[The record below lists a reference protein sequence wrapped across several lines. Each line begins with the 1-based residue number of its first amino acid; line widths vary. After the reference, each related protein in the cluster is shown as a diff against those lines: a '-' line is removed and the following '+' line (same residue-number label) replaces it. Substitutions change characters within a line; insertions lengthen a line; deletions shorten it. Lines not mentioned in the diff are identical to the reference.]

1 MTFADF
7 IYNVIHHGLEHFG
20 KFYSSYR
27 GYVVDNEDPDRLG
40 RIKVQIPVV
49 TRESTHTKWVWP
61 KGSFSGANY
70 GSQILPMVGD
80 LVWIEFEHGNTE
92 FPMWSHAHFTNGD
105 MPEEFIN
112 HQVYGFKSP
121 KGQLVIIDDRREEIY
136 VQVKDANGDMKDYL
150 TEVIAFNHG
159 KNGGLV
165 NVVELTKELNNFQER
180 FNSFLSHYDKHVH
193 IDPISSYTGP
203 VLTSGKGSD
212 LVTPRPKDIELT
224 DQDIIEDKKILH

>member
-92 FPMWSHAHFTNGD
+92 FPMWSHAHFTKDD

-121 KGQLVIIDDRREEIY
+121 KGQLVIIDDRSEEVY
-136 VQVKDANGDMKDYL
+136 VQVKDADGDMKDYL

-165 NVVELTKELNNFQER
+165 NVVELTTELHLIQKKINAI
-180 FNSFLSHYDKHVH
+180 LKHYDSHVH
-193 IDPISSYTGP
+193 IDPLSGYTGP
-203 VLTSGKGSD
+203 PSPPMAGSD
-212 LVTPRPKDIELT
+212 SVTKRPDNIEYT
-224 DQDIIEDKKILH
+224 EQDLIEDEKVLH